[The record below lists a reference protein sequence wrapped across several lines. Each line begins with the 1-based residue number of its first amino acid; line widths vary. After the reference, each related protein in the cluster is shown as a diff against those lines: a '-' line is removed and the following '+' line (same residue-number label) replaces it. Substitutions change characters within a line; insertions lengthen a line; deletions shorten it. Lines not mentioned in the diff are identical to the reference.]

1 MWWKSRFLSRFCFK
15 WTHDVKSK
23 YFCNEYR
30 AVLALI
36 TSTRW
41 LNPDL
46 CPPPRNINSKSL
58 LQVTGKDSGRKAKW
72 PCKVNNENHRRIHN
86 CITYQRWSFFWKTI
100 NCWNHYCIESIL
112 HMFNY
117 NSFQLGVALHIETS
131 CLISS
136 AKYVTGFYMKCS
148 NGLKWVKNKDKF

>member
-36 TSTRW
+36 TSIRW

-58 LQVTGKDSGRKAKW
+58 LQVTGKDSGRKAKYHA
-72 PCKVNNENHRRIHN
+72 KSTMKTTGVF
-86 CITYQRWSFFWKTI
+86 ITVSDIKDGVFFGKQLTAEI
-100 NCWNHYCIESIL
+100 IIVLNPYCICSTTI
-112 HMFNY
+112 HF
-117 NSFQLGVALHIETS
+117 SSALHFI
-131 CLISS
+131 
-136 AKYVTGFYMKCS
+136 
-148 NGLKWVKNKDKF
+148 